1 MATPRS
7 SVLLGRTMLDH
18 AQKMTKARG
27 FEEYCKA
34 YKKRCLL
41 FTCGDNKGAMDYRI
55 PEWEGLGMGGA
66 RGCPMM
72 VNRDTRGDRGTA
84 QGLE

>member
-1 MATPRS
+1 MAIPRS
-7 SVLLGRTMLDH
+7 SVLLGRTMLGH

-27 FEEYCKA
+27 FEEILQGLQKSGA
-34 YKKRCLL
+34 YL

-72 VNRDTRGDRGTA
+72 VIETHAVIVEPHTA
-84 QGLE
+84 